1 MKPSEK
7 RALEA
12 EKRRRAEE
20 IRLRSENPE
29 ETSEDV
35 SLRSLQ
41 QTERNTSQHRE
52 GFIQSHIRLI
62 TFFVTVIL
70 VIFVLSP
77 IGIDLFIANR
87 RDKSVSG
94 GENMTLNTVYAIHD
108 NADNMKWSYLEKYS
122 YTDYS
127 YDSKNGKYLVREY
140 SIADSRLVLKVG
152 GSSVG
157 TALDYAH
164 LINYSTGDYI
174 DVLKNDPRDFVKS
187 IEQEE

>member
-20 IRLRSENPE
+20 VRLQPEKSE
-29 ETSEDV
+29 ETSENVFD
-35 SLRSLQ
+35 SAQRA
-41 QTERNTSQHRE
+41 ERKTSQRRE
-52 GFIQSHIRLI
+52 GFFQSHIRLI

-77 IGIDLFIANR
+77 IGIDLFIANM
-87 RDKSVSG
+87 RDKSASN
-94 GENMTLNTVYAIHD
+94 GEDMTLNTVYAIYD

-127 YDSKNGKYLVREY
+127 FDLKNGKYLVREY
-140 SIADSRLVLKVG
+140 SIADSQLVLKVG

-157 TALDYAH
+157 TSLDYAQ
-164 LINYSTGDYI
+164 LIDYSTGDYI
-174 DVLKNDPRDFVKS
+174 DVLKNNPHDFLKS